1 MKNKTEELL
10 EEMTKVRP
18 EQLTP
23 EAHKLWVT
31 ICNVLDDNDDL
42 VKYKKKCAEMLAFI
56 EGNQKYI
63 NQTLYIKLISI
74 LK

>member
-10 EEMTKVRP
+10 EEMTKVEP
-18 EQLTP
+18 KKLSP
-23 EAHKLWVT
+23 EAHRLWVT

-56 EGNQKYI
+56 EGNQNNI
-63 NQTLYIKLISI
+63 EPRLYTKLMLI